1 MTFGTQMLPAAGVI
15 ELQETS
21 PQPAPAA
28 HSEARARTAQ
38 TRKGMAAFSTLRRGG
53 GKGALSGSER
63 LRLLLLSDRDCR
75 RAVRPRRAPA
85 MPSAPGR
92 RRSAQA
98 RRVPS
103 DKWKVRA
110 PERHE
115 APRQAAARHAA
126 ERAPTSRRT
135 HRGKAPWR
143 ARPATRGRTTAN
155 AAQPRRERTSRLR
168 PDVRRTSA
176 EPPWAPAA
184 EPPLRPSRDA
194 QAALT
199 RRRLTQREDR
209 SARPG

>member
-53 GKGALSGSER
+53 GKGALPGTER

-98 RRVPS
+98 PKAPS

-115 APRQAAARHAA
+115 APRPAAPRQAAARHAA
-126 ERAPTSRRT
+126 ERGPTSRT
-135 HRGKAPWR
+135 HRGKAR
-143 ARPATRGRTTAN
+143 STAR
-155 AAQPRRERTSRLR
+155 
-168 PDVRRTSA
+168 
-176 EPPWAPAA
+176 
-184 EPPLRPSRDA
+184 
-194 QAALT
+194 
-199 RRRLTQREDR
+199 
-209 SARPG
+209 